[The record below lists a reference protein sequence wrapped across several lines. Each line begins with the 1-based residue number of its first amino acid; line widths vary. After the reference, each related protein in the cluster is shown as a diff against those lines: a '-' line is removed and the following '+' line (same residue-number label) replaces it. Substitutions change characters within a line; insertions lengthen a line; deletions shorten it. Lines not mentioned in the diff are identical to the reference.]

1 MMTPTLPIMIPSS
14 DVTND
19 VLRTLESEIR
29 IAQKQLNSKLA
40 DILIIRRNKYMNIVF
55 YVVLLGTLALS
66 SYIILSDLWRVFN
79 IHRINSEYIKSNNE
93 TEENTLLTST
103 GDDYEYTSPY
113 SVQQSIN
120 KSVIN
125 SLNNS
130 SKNIESS
137 LERAKDFRNYHSRDD
152 TYYTNIDRNTLANV
166 TDDYT
171 YDVSKNGS
179 SFWNELK
186 QKPELISLLNNT
198 PRRLYP
204 KL

>member
-1 MMTPTLPIMIPSS
+1 MMTPTLPIMIPAS

-66 SYIILSDLWRVFN
+66 SYIIISDLWRVFN
-79 IHRINSEYIKSNNE
+79 IHKINSEYIKSNNE
-93 TEENTLLTST
+93 TEENALLTST
-103 GDDYEYTSPY
+103 GDNYEYTSPY

-120 KSVIN
+120 RSVIN

-130 SKNIESS
+130 SKNLESS